1 MWQPI
6 ETAPTE
12 LEVQYLVYT
21 PSTRCKYDVCRNM
34 NDFRIIGNTFDFDLD
49 IQPTMWMPITPVEDN
64 NDPTR

>member
-12 LEVQYLVYT
+12 LEAQYLVYT
-21 PSTRCKYDVCRNM
+21 PGTRYKYDVCRNM
-34 NDFRIIGNTFDFDLD
+34 NGFRIIGNTFDFDRNE
-49 IQPTMWMPITPVEDN
+49 QPTMWMPITPVEDN